1 MKKLGDGFSMIL
13 MTSGFI
19 GILVGSVLHIVNQI
33 KNPDMTSVRL
43 LMEHPVPV
51 IIIVI
56 CSIVMLIGFKMF
68 NKDLNDFIKELH
80 EKRK

>member
-19 GILVGSVLHIVNQI
+19 GILVGSVLHVVNQI
-33 KNPDMTSVRL
+33 KNPDMPSVRL
-43 LMEHPVPV
+43 LTEHSTPV